1 MPSRFNI
8 FRCQFY
14 ECYLV
19 VIGLKD
25 IHKIC
30 ETSLKGK
37 AMKESRNLIVLDQ
50 TLILTKEGKN
60 DLVFE
65 NDTLLKVKM
74 ISNHH
79 IVVED
84 DQQISFVLKQQD
96 ENVIWSFV

>member
-1 MPSRFNI
+1 MLES
-8 FRCQFY
+8 
-14 ECYLV
+14 
-19 VIGLKD
+19 KD
-25 IHKIC
+25 
-30 ETSLKGK
+30 
-37 AMKESRNLIVLDQ
+37 LIVLDQ

-60 DLVFE
+60 DLVYE

-74 ISNHH
+74 FSNQH

>member
-1 MPSRFNI
+1 M
-8 FRCQFY
+8 
-14 ECYLV
+14 L
-19 VIGLKD
+19 
-25 IHKIC
+25 
-30 ETSLKGK
+30 
-37 AMKESRNLIVLDQ
+37 ESRNLIVLHQ

-60 DLVFE
+60 DLVYE

-74 ISNHH
+74 ISNQH

>member
-1 MPSRFNI
+1 MLGRFNI

-14 ECYLV
+14 ECYRV
-19 VIGLKD
+19 VIDLKD

-30 ETSLKGK
+30 RTVLKGK
-37 AMKESRNLIVLDQ
+37 AMLESRNLIVLDQ

-60 DLVFE
+60 DLVYE
-65 NDTLLKVKM
+65 KDTLLKVKM
-74 ISNHH
+74 ISNQH

>member
-1 MPSRFNI
+1 M
-8 FRCQFY
+8 
-14 ECYLV
+14 L
-19 VIGLKD
+19 
-25 IHKIC
+25 
-30 ETSLKGK
+30 
-37 AMKESRNLIVLDQ
+37 ESRNLIVLDQ

-60 DLVFE
+60 DLVYE

-74 ISNHH
+74 ISNQH